1 MNVLLEYVTVPQS
14 SATRHCPKCLSPL
27 PISEILSQNAKY
39 LCQCTACSKLEC
51 LIRIICSAACGGCV
65 TAYCNIYIIPCTLLS
80 FKSMDAIQVHN
91 AMVVWYIILANC

>member
-51 LIRIICSAACGGCV
+51 LIRMKYSAACGGCV
-65 TAYCNIYIIPCTLLS
+65 TQHTVINIYHVDC
-80 FKSMDAIQVHN
+80 
-91 AMVVWYIILANC
+91 